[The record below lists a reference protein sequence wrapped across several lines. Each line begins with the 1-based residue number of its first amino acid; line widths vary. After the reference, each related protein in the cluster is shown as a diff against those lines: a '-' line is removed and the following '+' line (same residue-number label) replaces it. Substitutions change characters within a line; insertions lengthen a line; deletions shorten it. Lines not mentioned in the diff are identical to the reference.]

1 MEGFGKRR
9 REAGFTLT
17 EVLAALV
24 LLAFALLPVLKA
36 LVSSQAMEARSQQV
50 TQALFHADGRI
61 EQIRAAALAAFAT
74 DFSLSSEPCGGGYL
88 LTVQDGMEGS
98 DLKSIRVMVGF
109 DDDGNG
115 VLDGSE
121 IDAVLNTL
129 VASRS

>member
-1 MEGFGKRR
+1 MARAGRHRLEG
-9 REAGFTLT
+9 GFTLT

-24 LLAFALLPVLKA
+24 LLAFTLLPVLKA
-36 LVSSQAMEARSQQV
+36 LISSQATENRSLQV
-50 TQALFHADGRI
+50 TQALFLADGRI
-61 EQIRAAALAAFAT
+61 EEIRAAALSAFAT
-74 DFSLSSEPCGGGYL
+74 DFSVSSDPCAGGYL

-109 DDDGNG
+109 DDDGDG
-115 VLDGSE
+115 VLDGME